1 MIDFE
6 KKIINS
12 DKFES
17 SVVSSFSSATLPF
30 LLIDA
35 INCNF

>member
-12 DKFES
+12 DKFRS
-17 SVVSSFSSATLPF
+17 SVVLVNSCTTLPF
-30 LLIDA
+30 LLSDA